1 MIKQIVIGMGVCLCL
16 LTNRAFASEVAPAGE
31 KQPETAAAPTP
42 SAAKSAKKPTQTA
55 AKVDRKAMLRQIQND
70 AQILRNEF
78 HARMALAKKDQ
89 QAIYDNLHGKLGEIA
104 AQYGKTNP
112 ADVIKTL
119 EAFHAALEKHGEDI
133 DALDQALTNMETET
147 TAKLDALDADIKS
160 GKRTARP
167 PHDLPPADAAA
178 DDNDGSSID
187 LAPGKLF
194 RLAYRYFMEQEY
206 DVAIGGFQKFLADFP
221 KHQLAGAAQ
230 YWVAESFLR
239 LGEYETARQEFGR
252 LLKTYPRDDKAP
264 DAYYGIGVALQK
276 LGKPDEA
283 KTRFQYV
290 LDHFGE
296 TIAAN
301 KARSR
306 LQELP

>member
-1 MIKQIVIGMGVCLCL
+1 MIKHSVIGMGVCLCL
-16 LTNRAFASEVAPAGE
+16 RTNRAFASEVAPAGE
-31 KQPETAAAPTP
+31 KQPEAAAAPTP
-42 SAAKSAKKPTQTA
+42 SAAKSAEKPTQTA

-89 QAIYDNLHGKLGEIA
+89 QAIYDNLHDKLGEIA

-112 ADVIKTL
+112 ADVMKTL
-119 EAFHAALEKHGEDI
+119 EAFQAALEKHGADI
-133 DALDQALTNMETET
+133 DALDQALTNMEKET

-160 GKRTARP
+160 GKRTARS
-167 PHDLPPADAAA
+167 HDLPPADAAA
-178 DDNDGSSID
+178 GDDDGSSID

-221 KHQLAGAAQ
+221 QHQLAGAAQ

-239 LGEYETARQEFGR
+239 LGEFETARQEFDR
-252 LLKTYPRDDKAP
+252 LLKTYPRDDKVP

-301 KARSR
+301 KAQSR

>member
-1 MIKQIVIGMGVCLCL
+1 MIKHFVIGIGVCLCL

-31 KQPETAAAPTP
+31 KQPEAAAPTP
-42 SAAKSAKKPTQTA
+42 SAAKSAEKPTQTA

-70 AQILRNEF
+70 VQVLRNEF
-78 HARMALAKKDQ
+78 HARMALAEKDQ

-112 ADVIKTL
+112 ADAMKTL
-119 EAFHAALEKHGEDI
+119 EAFQAALEKHGADI
-133 DALDQALTNMETET
+133 DALDQALTKMETET

-167 PHDLPPADAAA
+167 HDLPPANAAGE
-178 DDNDGSSID
+178 DEGSSID

-221 KHQLAGAAQ
+221 QHQLAGAAQ

-239 LGEYETARQEFGR
+239 LGEFETARQEFDR
-252 LLKTYPRDDKAP
+252 LLKTYPRDDKVP

-301 KARSR
+301 KAQSR